1 MVVSDPQ
8 VEMIGVCAATR
19 MLVTEIERAARSDA
33 KVLITGKSGV
43 GKEIAARLIHRQ
55 SQRANHALVTIN
67 CAAVP
72 DSLLESELFGH
83 TRGSFTDAHR
93 DRAGRLEL
101 GHHGT
106 IFFDEVGEMSLRMQA
121 LLLRFLETG
130 EIHRVGA
137 TYAAR
142 AGVDVRVI
150 AATNRNLADRIAS
163 GHFREDLYYRLNV
176 ININIPPLCQRAE
189 DIPELLRHFFA
200 VYARVHRVE
209 EPDVSAEA
217 LAKLVVYDWPG
228 NVRELKNVVERL
240 TLRPRARS
248 APISPSDLPPEIG
261 MAARP
266 TPHLPSRPQPPRAP
280 SKAQVIFDSM
290 VEGHEPFWSAVHSPF
305 MTRDLTRSDVREIIA
320 KGFQTAGNYKSLARL
335 FNLPPLDYKRF
346 MNFLRTHGCDVRFQP
361 LGEVRQYTS
370 SHPAFR
376 AEAADRR
383 RAREW

>member
-1 MVVSDPQ
+1 MV
-8 VEMIGVCAATR
+8 
-19 MLVTEIERAARSDA
+19 VTEIERAARSDA

-43 GKEIAARLIHRQ
+43 GKEIAAGLIHRL
-55 SQRANHALVTIN
+55 SHRANQPIVTIN

-93 DRAGRLEL
+93 DRAGQFER

-106 IFFDEVGEMSLRMQA
+106 IFFDEVGEMSARMQA
-121 LLLRFLETG
+121 LLLRFLENG
-130 EIHRVGA
+130 EIQRVGA
-137 TYAAR
+137 TAVAR
-142 AGVDVRVI
+142 PGVDVRVI

-163 GHFREDLYYRLNV
+163 GDFREDLYYRLNV
-176 ININIPPLCQRAE
+176 ININIPPLCQRPE
-189 DIPELLRHFFA
+189 DIPVLLRHFFS
-200 VYARVHRVE
+200 VYARVHGVE
-209 EPDVSAEA
+209 EPDVSVEA

-240 TLRPRARS
+240 ALRPRAHS

-261 MAARP
+261 RSARP
-266 TPHLPSRPQPPRAP
+266 TPHQPPRAT
-280 SKAQVIFDSM
+280 SKAQVIFDRM
-290 VEGHEPFWSAVHSPF
+290 VEGREPFWSAVHSPF
-305 MTRDLTRSDVREIIA
+305 MTRDLTRSDVREIVA

-346 MNFLRTHGCDVRFQP
+346 MNFLRTHGCDIRFQP
-361 LGEVRQYTS
+361 LGELTRQYSGTHS
-370 SHPAFR
+370 AFR

-383 RAREW
+383 RARES